1 MEALNSRI
9 TECERRILVLE
20 KFREKDLE
28 LNSET
33 KNDVGMAIA
42 KIDDLI
48 STVKELPDN
57 INESLKKSLELMQ
70 KEHEAIA
77 RDFSN
82 LQKDYSNL
90 KETTEQKF
98 VELKNLIDERTVDK
112 EAEDYSKIKVTIIT
126 AIITGIISFII
137 GLILK

>member
-1 MEALNSRI
+1 MEALASRV

-57 INESLKKSLELMQ
+57 INESLKKSLELMK

-112 EAEDYSKIKVTIIT
+112 EAENYSKIKVTIIT